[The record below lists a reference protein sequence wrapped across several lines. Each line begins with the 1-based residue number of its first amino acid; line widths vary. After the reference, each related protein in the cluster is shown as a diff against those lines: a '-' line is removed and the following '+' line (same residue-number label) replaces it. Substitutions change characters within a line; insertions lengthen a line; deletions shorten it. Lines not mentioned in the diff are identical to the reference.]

1 MSNTNIQEQFNFD
14 LQITDFA
21 ENISQNINHVFKI
34 IGRVSKVVGL
44 TLEADGP
51 ICAIGDMVKIVSE
64 YTENEFNAQVVGFR
78 DSKVLL
84 FPLDSIDG
92 IRCGDQVIVANE
104 GFSINVGEHLLGRV
118 IDGLGN
124 PIDGKGSLTNPDTAT
139 KKWAISRPAPN
150 AMMRPRIEEQF
161 HCKVKAIDLLN
172 SCGVGQRM
180 GIFAGS
186 GVGKSSLLGM
196 ICRSSNADLNV
207 ISLIGERGK
216 EVVEFIEDSLG
227 EEGLKKSIIIVS
239 TSDKS
244 PLQRIKGAEMSIAI
258 SEYFRDCG
266 KHVMLVMDSVT
277 RLAMAQREIGL
288 AAGEPPATRGYPPS
302 VFNMLPAMLER
313 TGKNAHGAIS
323 AFFTVLTEGD
333 DINDPISDTVRGI
346 LDGHLVLSRELATKG
361 HYPAIDVL
369 ESVSRVMNNV
379 TTPEHRNLAQ
389 LMRKY
394 LAVYRDSED
403 MINVGA
409 YKNGSNALIDKAI
422 ILKPYFDKILQQN
435 LSETVDIELVL
446 ENLKGLLADEEI

>member
-1 MSNTNIQEQFNFD
+1 MQFNN
-14 LQITDFA
+14 FA
-21 ENISQNINHVFKI
+21 NKLTHNIGNGFKI
-34 IGRVSKVVGL
+34 SGRISKVVGL

-51 ICAIGDMVKIVSE
+51 NCSIGDMVEIISE
-64 YTENEFNAQVVGFR
+64 KNNCTYKAQVVGFR
-78 DSKVLL
+78 NNKVLL
-84 FPLDSIDG
+84 FPFDSVEG
-92 IRCGDQVIVANE
+92 ISCGDQIFVADE

-118 IDGLGN
+118 LDGLGN
-124 PIDGKGSLTNPDTAT
+124 PIDGKGELNSPNSH
-139 KKWAISRPAPN
+139 KWSIKRAAPN
-150 AMMRPRIEEQF
+150 AMLRPRINEQF
-161 HCKVKAIDLLN
+161 HTKVKAIDSLT

-196 ICRSSNADLNV
+196 VCRNSNADLNV

-227 EEGLKKSIIIVS
+227 EEGLKKSVIIVS

-244 PLQRIKGAEMSIAI
+244 PLQRLKGAEMAIAI
-258 SEYFRDCG
+258 SEYFRDQG

-302 VFNMLPAMLER
+302 VFNMLPALLER
-313 TGKNAHGAIS
+313 TGKNSNGAIS

-346 LDGHLVLSRELATKG
+346 LDGHLVLSRDLATKG

-369 ESVSRVMNNV
+369 ESVSRVMGNV
-379 TTPEHRNLAQ
+379 TSESHRKLAQ

-394 LAVYRDSED
+394 LAIYRDAED

-409 YKNGSNALIDKAI
+409 YKSGSNAQIDKAI
-422 ILKPYFDKILQQN
+422 TLKPHFDKILQQG
-435 LSETVDIELVL
+435 LIESVKIETVL
-446 ENLKGLLADEEI
+446 ETLAGLLADEEV